1 MPILQTHDVPIRRV
15 ELAKSELDLLGD
27 DDGRVV
33 VLEAQPGNVG
43 SLVVVAVELRL
54 VNPSSVAKP

>member
-15 ELAKSELDLLGD
+15 ELAKSELDLLG